1 MYRANENT
9 EGVAMYDLEPTAA
22 VALTRGALCRCPRC
36 GEGRLFGKFL
46 KVVDVCDVCGEELY
60 HQRADDM
67 PAYIVMT
74 IVGHI
79 IIGLMLWVEVRY
91 SPPFWVHA
99 ALWFPLTIV
108 LSSRSAATG
117 QGDDRSHA
125 VAFRDARVRTEQTL
139 AAYHSCKD
147 VLKKALVSHGA
158 STSPSCTA
166 REV

>member
-46 KVVDVCDVCGEELY
+46 KVVDVCDACGEELY

-91 SPPFWVHA
+91 APPFWVHA

-108 LSSRSAATG
+108 LSLGLLQPVKGTIVAMQWHFGMHGFGRSKHLLHTT
-117 QGDDRSHA
+117 H
-125 VAFRDARVRTEQTL
+125 
-139 AAYHSCKD
+139 
-147 VLKKALVSHGA
+147 A
-158 STSPSCTA
+158 STS
-166 REV
+166 

>member
-46 KVVDVCDVCGEELY
+46 KVVDVCDVC
-60 HQRADDM
+60 QRADDM

-108 LSSRSAATG
+108 LSLGLLQPVKGTIVAMQWHFGMHGFGRSKHLLHT
-117 QGDDRSHA
+117 
-125 VAFRDARVRTEQTL
+125 
-139 AAYHSCKD
+139 HSCKD